1 MIVFRQPC
9 RSLVFFFTK
18 KTTKRK
24 MVNMFLNVGLLSQLR
39 FCTER
44 AMMNIKLLSL
54 TAEKSVLKYQNRR

>member
-9 RSLVFFFTK
+9 RSLVFFLQK